1 MLNASFSTTTCLALA
16 CLLAAAHAADQPQ
29 WGEAWSRNMVS
40 GETGLPESLD
50 PKTGENLLWSAKLGT
65 EGHCTPTIAGG
76 RIFIG
81 TNNGVPRDERIVGD
95 RGVMMCL
102 DEKDGHLL
110 WQLTVPK
117 LTDDIYYDWPKSGMS
132 SPTTIEGDRAYLVSN
147 RAEVLCLDVHGMANG
162 NDGPFKDEAAHQ
174 TVEGEPTVEV
184 GPLDADILWRT
195 DLRTEAGI
203 WPHDGA
209 HTSVLIHGEQ
219 LWLNTGTGV
228 DNTHRKIRTPDAA
241 SLVVL
246 DKATGRL
253 LARDDEHIAPNIF
266 HCTWSSPSV
275 GKVGGRELIFFAGG
289 DGIVRAFEPLA
300 EVPPVG
306 EVRKL
311 KVVWRYDL
319 DPGGPKE
326 EVHRFTQNKSIGPS
340 NVYGLPVFANDHLYV
355 AGGGD
360 LWWGKNEA
368 WLKCVDAADGKETWS
383 YPLGKHVMSTP
394 AIHDGLVFIADTGR
408 TLHCVD
414 AASGQV
420 MWTHEAK
427 GDFWASPLVADGKVY
442 IGTRKGDFYVFAA
455 SREKKLIS
463 TTEFGGP
470 ISATPVA
477 ANGTI
482 YVKTM
487 TDLYAFRVKG
497 K

>member
-1 MLNASFSTTTCLALA
+1 MLSLVVS
-16 CLLAAAHAADQPQ
+16 AADQPQ
-29 WGEAWSRNMVS
+29 WGAAWSRNMVS
-40 GETGLPESLD
+40 AETGLPDSFD
-50 PKTGENLLWSAKLGT
+50 PKTGENLKWTAKLGT
-65 EGHCTPTIAGG
+65 DGHCTPTVAGG
-76 RIFIG
+76 RVFIG
-81 TNNGVPRDERIVGD
+81 TNNGEPRDPRHEGD
-95 RGVMMCL
+95 RGVMMCF

-110 WQLTVPK
+110 WQLVVPK
-117 LTDDIYYDWPKSGMS
+117 LSEDPYYDWPKSGMS
-132 SPTTIEGDRAYLVSN
+132 SPATIEGERAYVVSN
-147 RAEVLCLDVHGMANG
+147 RAEVMCLDVRGMANG
-162 NDGPFKDEAAHQ
+162 NDGPVKDEASHQ
-174 TVEGEPTVEV
+174 TPDGQPVVEV

-203 WPHDGA
+203 WPHDAA
-209 HTSVLIHGEQ
+209 HSSVLIRGEQ

-266 HCTWSSPSV
+266 HCTWSPPSL
-275 GKVGGRELIFFAGG
+275 GKVGDRELIFFAGG

-300 EVPPVG
+300 DVPPAG

-319 DPGGPKE
+319 DPGAPKE
-326 EVHRFTQNKSIGPS
+326 EVHRFTQNKSVSPS
-340 NVYGLPVFANDHLYV
+340 NIFGLPVFHEGRLFV

-368 WLKCVDAADGKETWS
+368 WLKCVDAADGRELWS
-383 YPLGKHVMSTP
+383 YPLGKHVMSSP
-394 AIHDGLVFIADTGR
+394 AIHDGLVFIADVGR

-420 MWTHEAK
+420 MWTYEAK
-427 GDFWASPLVADGKVY
+427 GDFWASPLVADGKVF

-463 TTEFGGP
+463 TADFGAP

-477 ANGTI
+477 ANGTLYI
-482 YVKTM
+482 ATISN
-487 TDLYAFRVKG
+487 LYAFAVKAQ
-497 K
+497 